1 MTDAVSIRQD
11 ILSKKTTATQVAE
24 RFLARIEAIDPK
36 VRAFLSVNKPAALA
50 AAKKVD
56 EKIAAGGK
64 PGLLAG
70 VPVAVKDNIC
80 TVDAPTTCG
89 SKILENYVAPYDA
102 TVVRR
107 LREEDAV
114 IVGKTNLDEFAM
126 GSSTENSAFFTTRN
140 PWNLQ
145 CVPGGSSGGSAA
157 AVAAGM
163 APLSL
168 GSDTGGSIRQP
179 AALTGTVGFKPTYG
193 RVSRY
198 GLVAYG
204 SSLDQVGPFG
214 RSVRDAAL
222 LAQAISGHDP
232 MDSTSVDHPAPDFTS
247 TLERDASGL
256 RLGVPKEY
264 FGAGLDPEVRAS
276 VEAAI
281 GAVVAKG
288 ATRVEVSLPMTEY
301 GIAAYYIVAPC
312 EASSNL
318 ARYDGVHYGHRSKEF
333 DDVVSLM
340 ARSREQGF
348 GPEVTR
354 RIILGT
360 FALSSGSYDAYY
372 NRALKVRRRIK
383 QDFDRAFEQCDVIV
397 GPTSPT
403 PAFPVGAKAS
413 DPLAMYLC
421 DVYTVA
427 TNLAGL
433 PGISIPCGLTGS
445 GLPIG
450 LQIQGRVLDDLAVL
464 RAARTFERE
473 LALSLPWPAL
483 A

>member
-1 MTDAVSIRQD
+1 MTDVLRFRQD
-11 ILSKKTTATQVAE
+11 LLAKKASAVELTQRCLDVVGRA
-24 RFLARIEAIDPK
+24 DPK
-36 VRAFLSVNKPAALA
+36 VKAFLSVLGDSALA
-50 AAKKVD
+50 QAKAVD
-56 EKIAAGGK
+56 EKIAKGQPVGA
-64 PGLLAG
+64 LAG

-80 TVDAPTTCG
+80 AAGTKTTCA
-89 SKILENYVAPYDA
+89 SKILADYVAPYDA
-102 TVVRR
+102 TVVDR
-107 LREEDAV
+107 LRKADAV
-114 IVGKTNLDEFAM
+114 ILGKTNLDEFAM

-140 PWNLQ
+140 PWNLDL
-145 CVPGGSSGGSAA
+145 VPGGSSGGSAA

-163 APLSL
+163 APLAL

-204 SSLDQVGPFG
+204 SSLDQIGPFA
-214 RSVRDAAL
+214 RSVTDAAL
-222 LAQAISGHDP
+222 LTQVISGHDA
-232 MDSTSVDHPAPDFTS
+232 MDSTSVDQPALQAVGA
-247 TLERDASGL
+247 LEGEAKGL

-276 VEAAI
+276 VEGAI
-281 GAVVAKG
+281 EALERRGAV
-288 ATRVEVSLPMTEY
+288 RVEVSLPMTEY

-318 ARYDGVHYGHRSKEF
+318 ARYDGVHYGHRSKEAS
-333 DDVVSLM
+333 DVMSLF
-340 ARSREQGF
+340 AKSRKEGF

-360 FALSSGSYDAYY
+360 FALSTGYYDAYY
-372 NRALKVRRRIK
+372 NKALKVRRRIQ
-383 QDFDRAFEQCDVIV
+383 QDFNRAFEQCDVLV

-403 PAFPVGAKAS
+403 AAFPVGAKAD

-421 DVYTVA
+421 DVYTVS

-433 PGISIPCGLTGS
+433 PGISIPCGLTKGK
-445 GLPIG
+445 LPIG
-450 LQIQGRVLDDLAVL
+450 LQIQGKAFDDLGVL

-473 LALSLPWPAL
+473 LALALPWPSL
-483 A
+483 

>member
-24 RFLARIEAIDPK
+24 RFLSRIDAIDPK
-36 VRAFLSVNKPAALA
+36 VRAFLSVMRPTAIAQ
-50 AAKKVD
+50 AKRVD
-56 EKIAAGGK
+56 EKIARGEK
-64 PGLLAG
+64 VGLLAG
-70 VPVAVKDNIC
+70 LPVAVKDNIC
-80 TVDAPTTCG
+80 TTDAPTTCA
-89 SKILENYVAPYDA
+89 SKILETYRAPYDA

-126 GSSTENSAFFTTRN
+126 GSSTENSAYFTSRN

-157 AVAAGM
+157 AVAAGL
-163 APLSL
+163 APLAL

-204 SSLDQVGPFG
+204 SSLDQIGPFG

-222 LAQAISGHDP
+222 LSQAISGHDP
-232 MDSTSVDHPAPDFTS
+232 LDSTSVDQPTPDFS
-247 TLERDASGL
+247 SALERDAKGL

-264 FGAGLDPEVRAS
+264 FGSGLDPEVRAS
-276 VEAAI
+276 VESAI
-281 GAVVAKG
+281 GKLTAKG

-301 GIAAYYIVAPC
+301 AIAAYYIVAPC

-318 ARYDGVHYGHRSKEF
+318 ARYDGVHYGYRSKGTE
-333 DDVVSLM
+333 DILSLLSK
-340 ARSREQGF
+340 SRKEGF

-360 FALSSGSYDAYY
+360 FALSSGYYEAYY

-383 QDFDRAFEQCDVIV
+383 EDFDRAFEQCDVIV

-403 PAFPVGAKAS
+403 PAFPVGAKAE

-450 LQIQGRVLDDLAVL
+450 LQIQGRVLDDAAVL
-464 RAARTFERE
+464 QAARVFERE
-473 LALSLPWPAL
+473 LALSLPWPSL
-483 A
+483 T

>member
-1 MTDAVSIRQD
+1 MSDVLSFRQD
-11 ILSKKTTATQVAE
+11 LLAKKTSAGDLTRRCLDVI
-24 RFLARIEAIDPK
+24 R
-36 VRAFLSVNKPAALA
+36 RADTRVKAFITVLEDGALA
-50 AAKKVD
+50 QAKAVD
-56 EKIAAGGK
+56 QKIARGEPVG
-64 PGLLAG
+64 PLAG

-80 TVDAPTTCG
+80 VANVRATCG

-102 TVVRR
+102 TVVDR
-107 LREEDAV
+107 LRKADA
-114 IVGKTNLDEFAM
+114 ILIGKTNLDEFAM

-140 PWNLQ
+140 PWNLDL
-145 CVPGGSSGGSAA
+145 VPGGSSGGSAA

-163 APLSL
+163 APLAL

-179 AALTGTVGFKPTYG
+179 AALTGTVGYKPTYG

-204 SSLDQVGPFG
+204 SSLDQIGPFG
-214 RSVRDAAL
+214 RSVADVAL
-222 LAQAISGHDP
+222 LAQTISGHDP
-232 MDSTSVDHPAPDFTS
+232 LDSTSVDQPPPQVVGN
-247 TLERDASGL
+247 LERDATGL
-256 RLGVPKEY
+256 RMGVPKEY

-276 VEAAI
+276 VEGAI
-281 GAVVAKG
+281 SALEKRG

-318 ARYDGVHYGHRSKEF
+318 ARYDGVHYGHRAKVFE
-333 DDVVSLM
+333 DVVSLI
-340 ARSREQGF
+340 ATSRKEGF

-360 FALSSGSYDAYY
+360 FALSSGYYEAYY
-372 NRALKVRRRIK
+372 NRALKVRRKIQ
-383 QDFDRAFEQCDVIV
+383 QDFDRAFETCDVLV

-403 PAFPVGAKAS
+403 PAFPVGAKAN

-421 DVYTVA
+421 DVYTVS

-433 PGISIPCGLTGS
+433 PGISIPCGLTAS
-445 GLPIG
+445 KLPIG
-450 LQIQGRVLDDLAVL
+450 LQIQGKAFDDLGTL
-464 RAARTFERE
+464 RAARCFERE
-473 LALSLPWPAL
+473 LALTLPWPSL
-483 A
+483 